1 MMIFPVLTE
10 KGADNCELHN
20 QYTFDTPVQI
30 TKVDMKR
37 FVETHFGVSVQS
49 ITSQRRPINGKCSS
63 YRRRK
68 IVKRFI
74 VRTKNTS
81 QGVTNQRL
89 RLFALD
95 EESQN
100 SVLTQTKDLKNV

>member
-10 KGADNCELHN
+10 KGADNCELHS

-37 FVETHFGVSVQS
+37 FVETHFGVPVQS
-49 ITSQRRPINGKCSS
+49 ITAQRRPIQGKCSS

-68 IVKRFI
+68 LVKRFI

-81 QGVTNQRL
+81 KGLKNQRL

-95 EESQN
+95 EDFQQSDV
-100 SVLTQTKDLKNV
+100 S